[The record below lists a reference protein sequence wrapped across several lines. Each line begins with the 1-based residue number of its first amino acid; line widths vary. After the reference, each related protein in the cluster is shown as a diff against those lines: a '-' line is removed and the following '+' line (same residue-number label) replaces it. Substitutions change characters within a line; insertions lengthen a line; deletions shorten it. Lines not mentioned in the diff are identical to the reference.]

1 MGAVESHDRSRST
14 YEVTAPPV
22 HSTSTSD
29 LAYSNVHGI
38 PSEFFL
44 TQCFY
49 IDCAKCCVQSWICR
63 CISAKPLVEYH
74 PSQLVSLDSTHKVWG
89 SKLSSEVMSF
99 YDQTPEISTGLL
111 VEIFDLSTF

>member
-38 PSEFFL
+38 PSEVFF
-44 TQCFY
+44 
-49 IDCAKCCVQSWICR
+49 
-63 CISAKPLVEYH
+63 
-74 PSQLVSLDSTHKVWG
+74 DSVF
-89 SKLSSEVMSF
+89 L
-99 YDQTPEISTGLL
+99 YRLC
-111 VEIFDLSTF
+111 